1 MGPVAH
7 YRAGPYRDRA
17 EKPPPAGPR
26 KERNLSGM
34 WDVGGEKGVV
44 TYALERFG
52 TVWCGLVRFR
62 TLWYALVII
71 WHL

>member
-1 MGPVAH
+1 MGPAAH
-7 YRAGPYRDRA
+7 YHDRLCMDRA

-26 KERNLSGM
+26 KESNLSGM

-52 TVWCGLVRFR
+52 TVWCGLVRFG
-62 TLWYALVII
+62 TLW
-71 WHL
+71 